1 MIYLQAKVPLGPL
14 WSGQVEKLA
23 GDKLVWSS
31 DTWTAVPERTGGEKQ
46 RNLVYMAQKCE
57 YKQET
62 RYERESKLQRI
73 EY

>member
-46 RNLVYMAQKCE
+46 RNLMYMAQKCE

-73 EY
+73 EF

>member
-31 DTWTAVPERTGGEKQ
+31 NTWTAVLERTGGEKQ

-73 EY
+73 EF